1 MATENLGSIA
11 WYVDADTSGAVKSIR
26 EFDRVI
32 DRAEGKL
39 SQMDDATKSASI
51 EFAKLENK
59 TNMLV
64 NALRKQGNVI
74 TSNGVVLDKYGQVN
88 ERATRSLSR
97 LTSAQT
103 QLTKTAQG
111 VNTAMAGMSRG
122 AGQAGIQIQQF
133 VGQVQGGQDPLL
145 AFSQQ
150 AADIGIVLGAPML
163 GAIAGLA
170 ASLGMVLLPEVFKTT
185 NALEEIEKAT
195 ERVSAAMTLSVGG
208 VAQYSKQMQM
218 LKEISEGLLEVKLAN
233 LIADQR
239 EAMKIAT
246 GAIETAL
253 DDARG
258 SFTTWQ
264 GFVRDVF
271 GSTSREAYDAMSEL
285 SSATDALEFGVT
297 AGRVDALEASLK
309 RATAAGIQNTDA
321 GREIANTL
329 LDLIVKYK
337 EGELTIKQF
346 QMALSDTN
354 SVMDKTGDSTEQYQ
368 GLIDSLM
375 VRQAKL
381 RSQQLE
387 VQKNLTLE
395 KAFRDGVSGSMLNQI
410 RAAYDKLIANERE
423 AESQKALN
431 QENKEASRI
440 AAEKAKQERE
450 AERERQRSSRKLD
463 KFESV
468 ATSAIRR
475 AEDDPV
481 VIARMERDAK
491 LKELNKAYMESD
503 LADTEMF
510 VAASKA
516 IWDKYNQDRIDAQYE
531 TAAAITGSFSS
542 SFGEL
547 AEIFK
552 NAQGEQS
559 TAFQAMFAISKAFA
573 VAQAGL
579 NLSKAISDA
588 LAWGGLT
595 LPEKFASVAA
605 ITAAGTQMIS
615 AIAGSS
621 YGGREHGGSVMANT
635 PYEVG
640 EKNKPELLMIP
651 GNNGKVFSNAEVKGM
666 MGGGNGGSNIVINN
680 YNGSQVRARSEG
692 EGLNRR
698 DVIDIMNAETSNTN
712 SRTMRNITN
721 KTTASNLS
729 NARRR

>member
-1 MATENLGSIA
+1 MATENIGGIS
-11 WYVDADTSGAVKSIR
+11 WYVDADTSPAVSSIR

-32 DRAEGKL
+32 RDAEGKL
-39 SQMDDATKSASI
+39 ARMDDATKSASI

-271 GSTSREAYDAMSEL
+271 GSTSREAYDAMSDL
-285 SSATDALEFGVT
+285 SSATDALQFGVT
-297 AGRVDALEASLK
+297 ADRVDALEASLK
-309 RATAAGIQNTDA
+309 GATAAGIQTTDA

-346 QMALSDTN
+346 QMALEDTN
-354 SVMDKTGDSTEQYQ
+354 SVMDETTDSTDRYQ
-368 GLIDSLM
+368 SLIDSLT
-375 VRQAKL
+375 VRQSRL

-395 KAFRDGVSGSMLNQI
+395 KAYRDGVSGSMLNQI
-410 RAAYDKLIANERE
+410 RAAYDKLIASELEIEKERDLEVALKDRAKAQRE
-423 AESQKALN
+423 ADRAARDEERAQERRRRDSAKRVRVIGRGVEFAKDIVGRGDESPEVTALRDE
-431 QENKEASRI
+431 QEELDRLRSQGIISKKLYAEASAQI
-440 AAEKAKQERE
+440 DRE
-450 AERERQRSSRKLD
+450 MIQS
-463 KFESV
+463 
-468 ATSAIRR
+468 
-475 AEDDPV
+475 
-481 VIARMERDAK
+481 
-491 LKELNKAYMESD
+491 
-503 LADTEMF
+503 
-510 VAASKA
+510 
-516 IWDKYNQDRIDAQYE
+516 QYT

-651 GNNGKVFSNAEVKGM
+651 GNDGKVFSNAEVKGM
-666 MGGGNGGSNIVINN
+666 MSGGNGGSNIVINN